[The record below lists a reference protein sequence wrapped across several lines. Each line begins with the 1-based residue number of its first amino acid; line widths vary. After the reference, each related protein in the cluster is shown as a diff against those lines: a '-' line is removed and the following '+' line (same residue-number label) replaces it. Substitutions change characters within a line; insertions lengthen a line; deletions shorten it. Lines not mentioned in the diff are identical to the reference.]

1 MKKHFEQ
8 KYFQFLLQ
16 KNQQKHLPVLVYLK
30 RNLNNNKILIK
41 FKHIYIYNKEMVH
54 TSSEIY
60 FLKKQSYV
68 NSYVQSNECK
78 QHTI

>member
-1 MKKHFEQ
+1 
-8 KYFQFLLQ
+8 
-16 KNQQKHLPVLVYLK
+16 
-30 RNLNNNKILIK
+30 
-41 FKHIYIYNKEMVH
+41 MVH

-78 QHTI
+78 QHAI